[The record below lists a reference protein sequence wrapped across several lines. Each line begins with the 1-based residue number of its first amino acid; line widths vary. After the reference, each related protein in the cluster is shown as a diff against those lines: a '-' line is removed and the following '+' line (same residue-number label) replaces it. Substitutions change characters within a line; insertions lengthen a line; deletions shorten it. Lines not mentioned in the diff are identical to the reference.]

1 VSPAHGTSA
10 TTRFLRG
17 AAGGRAANG
26 DGTADEPPL
35 TKEQLLA
42 ALQEALAREAAAL
55 AREAAERLAR
65 LSAENQK
72 EQLLEELRKQ
82 NAANLAK
89 KWAVAA
95 SRATLF
101 SSAEQELLVVSE
113 AHVLQDIPSLTAER
127 RLELA
132 AALHT
137 LACPRDGAPE
147 RDAAT
152 PGSAHHILQTV
163 LNRVRHE
170 LGPSCQLRVFY
181 ETEPDNNNRPDFTC
195 VERHEAQLTWLSM
208 LVAVEVK
215 PRPVSASTQAT
226 LMLQGKVQALRYCA
240 CRVLALKEACPTAAP
255 WQAMAVVT
263 NGEVLCLIRM
273 VYSGTSVVAYT
284 TADEALLPLDAARQ
298 PAELTRGSELLARV
312 LAASP
317 RQLGSAFAAPPRTAE
332 VLLPLGAPRQ
342 RQRPHL
348 LTIDGAALG
357 HGGFCDVFG
366 GTLEGVEGAVAVK
379 LARSAA
385 DGATALQLR
394 REARVLRKLERAAS
408 PHVPRLLA
416 HLRQSNGALGLVIA
430 PVGVV
435 ATRARGADVDPG
447 SPARRA
453 LAVACGEGVLSA
465 LRVAHAAGHLHADV
479 RPTNI
484 LWRPPPH
491 GAVLSDWGLTRAA
504 APSLKGLQ
512 SRALGWLECAP
523 DAALRAELLP
533 GAAWLPCAG
542 TDCESALYALA
553 AVAFGQPCGA
563 APWAAAPAE
572 ASDLA
577 ELLAARDAWFA
588 RLPPAHPLRTAR
600 ATVHAWQ
607 RDACERDALLLPY
620 ALPHEWAAA
629 L

>member
-1 VSPAHGTSA
+1 
-10 TTRFLRG
+10 
-17 AAGGRAANG
+17 
-26 DGTADEPPL
+26 
-35 TKEQLLA
+35 
-42 ALQEALAREAAAL
+42 
-55 AREAAERLAR
+55 
-65 LSAENQK
+65 
-72 EQLLEELRKQ
+72 
-82 NAANLAK
+82 LAK

-101 SSAEQELLVVSE
+101 SEAEQELLVVSE
-113 AHVLQDIPSLTAER
+113 AHVLQDIPALTAER
-127 RLELA
+127 RVELA
-132 AALHT
+132 AALRT
-137 LACPRDGAPE
+137 LAFPRDGAPE

-163 LNRVRHE
+163 LNSVQHE
-170 LGPSCQLRVFY
+170 LGPSSCQLRVMY
-181 ETEPDNNNRPDFTC
+181 EHALDDDNRPDFSC
-195 VERHEAQLTWLSM
+195 VERREAQLSWLSM
-208 LVAVEVK
+208 LLAVEVK
-215 PRPVSASTQAT
+215 PRPACAT
-226 LMLQGKVQALRYCA
+226 TRAALLLQGKVAALRYCA
-240 CRVLALKEACPTAAP
+240 CRVLALQEACPTAAP

-263 NGEVLCLIRM
+263 NGELLCLIRM

-284 TADEALLPLDAARQ
+284 TADEALLPRDASLRQ

-385 DGATALQLR
+385 DAATALQLR
-394 REARVLRKLERAAS
+394 REARVLRKLQRAAC

-416 HLRQSNGALGLVIA
+416 HVRQSNGALGLVVA

-435 ATRARGADVDPG
+435 ATRARGADADPG

-504 APSLKGLQ
+504 APSLAGLQ
-512 SRALGWLECAP
+512 SRALGCLDCAP
-523 DAALRAELLP
+523 DEALRAELLP

-563 APWAAAPAE
+563 APWAAAPAA
-572 ASDLA
+572 ASDLS

-588 RLPPAHPLRTAR
+588 LLPAAHPLRTAR

-620 ALPHEWAAA
+620 ALPHEWAT